1 MYCAFIDYQM
11 AFDTVIRDALWIKLI
26 KEGFS
31 CKVINMLKYIYS
43 NVKSCVKL
51 ASSVDV
57 SELFDVT
64 LGLKQGEPLSPI
76 FFILFVNDISNTI
89 DFRNLIENDLN
100 FLSMYMLLFAD
111 DISLFTTNPILSSC
125 KKNYGLYF

>member
-1 MYCAFIDYQM
+1 M

-31 CKVINMLKYIYS
+31 CKVINMLKSIYS

-51 ASSVDV
+51 ASSVDI

-64 LGLKQGEPLSPI
+64 LGLKQG
-76 FFILFVNDISNTI
+76 
-89 DFRNLIENDLN
+89 
-100 FLSMYMLLFAD
+100 
-111 DISLFTTNPILSSC
+111 
-125 KKNYGLYF
+125 